1 MTTTFEF
8 LRELADEREE
18 EAIETAPFVAR
29 GGVREYSGPDPL
41 RLDPLSAPS
50 RHYELE
56 GEALELA
63 PLFSRAGLSEFEKT
77 PTTKKRSLTVEC
89 QFWSSPSGKLG
100 AGELSDPFVEIRI
113 VIWDGR
119 ANRLLWPR
127 KGTTTS
133 TYKNSSSVN
142 GLIVPPKL
150 TGIESDEITIMA
162 VARFGGS
169 DGQVHNI
176 AGVFPMPDR
185 DRFQL
190 ITYVEYKTTTLIV
203 SARNMDA
210 APAKAYPKL

>member
-8 LRELADEREE
+8 LRDLADEREE
-18 EAIETAPFVAR
+18 EAIETTLLFAR
-29 GGVREYSGPDPL
+29 GGVREYSGPCPL
-41 RLDPLSAPS
+41 RLDTLRAPS
-50 RHYELE
+50 RDERA

-100 AGELSDPFVEIRI
+100 AGELSDPFVEIGI

-119 ANRLLWPR
+119 ASRLLWPP
-127 KGTTTS
+127 KGTMTS
-133 TYKNSSSVN
+133 TYKTSSSAN

-150 TGIESDEITIMA
+150 RGIESDEITIMA

-169 DGQVHNI
+169 SGQLHNI
-176 AGVFPMPDR
+176 AGVFPVPNS
-185 DRFQL
+185 DRFRL
-190 ITYVEYKTTTLIV
+190 IVYVEYKTTTLVV

-210 APAKAYPKL
+210 APAKSPS